1 MTPRPEGAEARLV
14 DRPEIDGDER
24 IGLLLRWGRE
34 FGRSFPWRSE
44 RDFGLAVAE
53 VLLQKTRGAAVEP
66 VWRALLRAYPD
77 ARSLAGADRS
87 DVEGIVGALGLGKQ
101 RAGRLIAM
109 ARSCS
114 QPAGHASHGL
124 GPYGRGVVRL
134 ANGELPEMAP
144 VDGNVARVVSRLHGW
159 TFERGEPR
167 KKREV
172 HQAVMELLGA
182 VRPRDRM
189 ETFYALVDIGAI
201 VCFPKRPRC
210 ESCPLSGTCVYRS
223 QQT

>member
-1 MTPRPEGAEARLV
+1 MAG
-14 DRPEIDGDER
+14 RPEINGDER
-24 IGLLLRWGRE
+24 IDLLLRWGRE

-44 RDFGLAVAE
+44 RGFRLAVAE

-87 DVEGIVGALGLGKQ
+87 DVERIVGALGLGKQ
-101 RAGRLIAM
+101 RAGRLIAV
-109 ARSCS
+109 AQSCS
-114 QPAGHASHGL
+114 QPAETASTGL
-124 GPYGRGVVRL
+124 GPYGQGVVRL
-134 ANGELPEMAP
+134 ANGELPEVAP

-172 HQAVMELLGA
+172 HQAVMELLGGA
-182 VRPRDRM
+182 LPRDRM
-189 ETFYALVDIGAI
+189 ETFYALVDIGAT
-201 VCFPKRPRC
+201 VCFPQRPRC
-210 ESCPLSGTCVYRS
+210 QSCPLSGTCVYRS